1 MDNDAKSFDGSA
13 VVVDVKKDKEEE
25 EGGPN
30 GFVDIG
36 NGVGG
41 GGLKLATDEA
51 QAKLEQG
58 SYSMR
63 G

>member
-13 VVVDVKKDKEEE
+13 VTADVKKGEE

-30 GFVDIG
+30 GFVDLG

-41 GGLKLATDEA
+41 GLMLATDEA

-58 SYSMR
+58 GYSMR